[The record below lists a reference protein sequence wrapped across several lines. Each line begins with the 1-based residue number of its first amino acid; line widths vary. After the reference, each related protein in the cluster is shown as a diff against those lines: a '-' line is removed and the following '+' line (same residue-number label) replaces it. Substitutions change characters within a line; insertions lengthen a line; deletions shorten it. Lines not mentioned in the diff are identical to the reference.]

1 MRVIVR
7 TLLFFLASA
16 LILAPSVARAC
27 TLDNVASVSANGER
41 AILSTSQPSPGKP
54 WAPFRFA
61 QAYAIGTPV
70 TLQEARSDL
79 TRSLPAALLAAPFRW
94 RLGDGQVVRGMSVTH
109 HWTRSGDYLVQVYA
123 YAAARAQ
130 WLLFDSVL
138 VHVVPASQLWQA
150 NLGYHLLQGLNV
162 AFSWLGRLITGALA
176 ALLIYSVAAYLR
188 RRKLNDASDQGI

>member
-1 MRVIVR
+1 MRALGCSLLFILAC
-7 TLLFFLASA
+7 TLLLV
-16 LILAPSVARAC
+16 PSVAQAC
-27 TLDNVASVSANGER
+27 TLDNVASVSANGES

-70 TLQEARSDL
+70 SLQEARSDL
-79 TRSLPAALLAAPFRW
+79 VRSLPAALLASPFRW
-94 RLGDGQVVRGMSVTH
+94 RLGDGHVVRGMSVTH
-109 HWTRSGDYLVQVYA
+109 QWARSGDYLIQVYA
-123 YAAARAQ
+123 YAASRAQ

-162 AFSWLGRLITGALA
+162 AFSWLGRLVTGVLA
-176 ALLIYSVAAYLR
+176 ALLIYSVWAYLR
-188 RRKLNDASDQGI
+188 RGKLNDAGDQGT